1 MSDYQLKIA
10 DEYNISTGNVK
21 QQALNF
27 LNKQKYVLHYK
38 KLKLHYKTRIKIKKV
53 HCVLELNQSEWL
65 KPYAKFNT

>member
-27 LNKQKYVLHYK
+27 FNKQKYVLHYK
-38 KLKLHYKTRIKIKKV
+38 NLKLHYKIRIKI
-53 HCVLELNQSEWL
+53 
-65 KPYAKFNT
+65 

>member
-27 LNKQKYVLHYK
+27 FNKQKYVLHYK
-38 KLKLHYKTRIKIKKV
+38 NLKLHYKTRIKI
-53 HCVLELNQSEWL
+53 
-65 KPYAKFNT
+65 